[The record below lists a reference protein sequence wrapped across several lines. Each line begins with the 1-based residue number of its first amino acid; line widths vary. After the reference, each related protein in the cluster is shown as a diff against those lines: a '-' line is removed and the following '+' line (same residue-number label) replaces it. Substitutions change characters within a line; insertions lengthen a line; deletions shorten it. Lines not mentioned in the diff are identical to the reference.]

1 MMPVIP
7 GPGASIR
14 SRIRI
19 KKCQYAVTVI
29 MMSALYPSHCAAATA
44 ARDDQFDLHPAE
56 SIMMPA
62 RPATTGPARRG
73 SESEKT

>member
-14 SRIRI
+14 SRIII

-29 MMSALYPSHCAAATA
+29 MMSALYPSHCGS
-44 ARDDQFDLHPAE
+44 H
-56 SIMMPA
+56 
-62 RPATTGPARRG
+62 RG
-73 SESEKT
+73 KR